1 MERRHHTFLSEGSTD
16 PNEVGPSQPH
26 VGLCCSETEKE
37 KAGKMVQVSNADLIQ
52 WNGNSEDY
60 VTSKLS

>member
-1 MERRHHTFLSEGSTD
+1 MSKMERRHHTFLSEGSTD
-16 PNEVGPSQPH
+16 PNEVGPSQLH

-52 WNGNSEDY
+52 
-60 VTSKLS
+60 